1 MLRHRRRQGGGD
13 PTGSRGRRAGRRLRP
28 VRQVHGD
35 MRLRPQLPPVELMGW
50 DRLRGMCVCGARAGV
65 MCVRARDE
73 MDSCRI

>member
-1 MLRHRRRQGGGD
+1 
-13 PTGSRGRRAGRRLRP
+13 
-28 VRQVHGD
+28 